1 MSDNR
6 TVFVEFHALTS
17 YAPSNLNRDDLGSPK
32 TALFGGVRRLRISSQ
47 CLKRTWR
54 TSSYFTGQLSEELL
68 GVRTS
73 RLPEIVR
80 HELTS
85 AGVGADVADGLVA
98 LLQALGKKEKKDE
111 DEEDEDDDPKAD
123 RAAEAKEDT
132 ADAAKTPEERTAHLL
147 FLSRQEID
155 EVKRFA
161 IERQAKLREV
171 YEAKPGKGGKPGKV
185 AKKQINHEKVGELRK
200 LLKAHLGEKC
210 KRNAVDVALFGRFL
224 TSDEFA
230 PVDAAMQVA
239 HGLGTQKVEVEY
251 DYFTAMDDRGD
262 EPGAGHLGETEFA
275 ASVLYSYAAC
285 DLRALRDNV
294 GGEQALAAR
303 GLRAV
308 ALAIA
313 RAVPRGKKN
322 STAPQN
328 PADYL
333 EVVVRRDAPI
343 SLANAFLDPVRPGPK
358 GDVMVESIQRLRKH
372 ADVYQR
378 AYTNEGDVLGRFVLC
393 LRDVGMPAGVTRV
406 ERLDELASQV
416 EALAAG
422 VPLP

>member
-1 MSDNR
+1 MTDNR

-32 TALFGGVRRLRISSQ
+32 TSLFGGVRRLRVSSQ

-54 TSSYFTGQLSEELL
+54 VSPYFTGQLSEDRL

-80 HELTS
+80 ESLV
-85 AGVGADVADGLVA
+85 AEGVGADVADGLVA
-98 LLQALGKKEKKDE
+98 LLQALGKKEKKNE
-111 DEEDEDDDPKAD
+111 DPDDDAGD
-123 RAAEAKEDT
+123 EAEEGGVAAGV
-132 ADAAKTPEERTAHLL
+132 AAVAEERTAHLL

-155 EVKRFA
+155 EVKAFA
-161 IERQAKLREV
+161 RQRGAKLREV
-171 YEAKPGKGGKPGKV
+171 YEAKAGRGGKPGK
-185 AKKQINHEKVGELRK
+185 KQINNEKVAELRK
-200 LLKAHLGEKC
+200 ALKDHLAERC
-210 KRNAVDVALFGRFL
+210 QRNAVDVALFGRFL

-239 HGLGTQKVEVEY
+239 HALGTQKVEVEY
-251 DYFTAMDDRGD
+251 DYFTAMDDLGD

-275 ASVLYSYAAC
+275 ASVLYTYAAC
-285 DLRALRDNV
+285 DLRSLRDNL
-294 GGEQALAAR
+294 GGDRALAAR

-308 ALAIA
+308 ALAVA
-313 RAVPRGKKN
+313 RAVPRGKMN
-322 STAPQN
+322 GTAPQS

-358 GDVMVESIQRLRKH
+358 GDVMVESIRRLREH
-372 ADVYQR
+372 ADAYHR
-378 AYTNEGDVLGRFVLC
+378 AYSGDGDVLGRFVLC
-393 LRDVGMPAGVTRV
+393 LRDVGMPAGVARAA
-406 ERLDELASQV
+406 RLDELASGV
-416 EALAAG
+416 EALAAE
-422 VPLP
+422 VALP